1 MLLRA
6 YYNEIDPFAVAVLK
20 RRIADGSLPPGDVD
34 DRDIRSVQAADLR
47 GSPKSIASPGSEASA
62 LANPI
67 TKMARRAPA
76 LDRRHSVPA
85 VLRRRRPPRNGG

>member
-1 MLLRA
+1 MARGA

-47 GSPKSIASPGSEASA
+47 EYAHVHLFAGIGGFGLGQPA
-62 LANPI
+62 
-67 TKMARRAPA
+67 ART
-76 LDRRHSVPA
+76 V
-85 VLRRRRPPRNGG
+85 GICI